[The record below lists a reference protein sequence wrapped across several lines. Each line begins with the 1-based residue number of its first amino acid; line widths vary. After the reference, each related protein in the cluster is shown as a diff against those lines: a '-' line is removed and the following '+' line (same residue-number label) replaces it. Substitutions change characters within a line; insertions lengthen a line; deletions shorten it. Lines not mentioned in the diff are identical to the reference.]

1 MDTFRHMGREGSKV
15 SDSHIDTYTQM
26 KTYGHMQTYGHMRV
40 KGSDYYKETLLTH
53 GHMHMCSRGSK
64 GSDCYMDTC

>member
-1 MDTFRHMGREGSKV
+1 MDTCRHMGREGSKV
-15 SDSHIDTYTQM
+15 SDSHIDTYAQM

-53 GHMHMCSRGSK
+53 GHMQ
-64 GSDCYMDTC
+64 